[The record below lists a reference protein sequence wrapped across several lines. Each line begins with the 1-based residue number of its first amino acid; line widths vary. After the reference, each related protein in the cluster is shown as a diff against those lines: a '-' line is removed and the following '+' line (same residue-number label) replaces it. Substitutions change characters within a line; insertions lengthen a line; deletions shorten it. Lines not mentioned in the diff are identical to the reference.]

1 MKKEMKRNLILMVI
15 AVFLAIALP
24 RLDAFTPIIGEIAT
38 GFLKLID
45 ACLLLWIFYTIV
57 VKANRNQ

>member
-1 MKKEMKRNLILMVI
+1 MKRNLILMVI
-15 AVFLAIALP
+15 AVLLAIALP
-24 RLDAFTPIIGEIAT
+24 KLDILTPVIGTIAT

-57 VKANRNQ
+57 VKANRKQ